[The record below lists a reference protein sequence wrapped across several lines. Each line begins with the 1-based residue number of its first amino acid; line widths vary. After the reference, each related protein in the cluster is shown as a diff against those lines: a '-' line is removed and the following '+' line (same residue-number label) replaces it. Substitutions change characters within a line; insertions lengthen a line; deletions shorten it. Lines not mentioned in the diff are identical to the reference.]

1 MRRKK
6 LGRHICTPRT
16 LTSLACL
23 LCLSC
28 LASVIRGDTCICTD
42 RITLNVTA
50 PNSHCVVLQCTPKTF
65 ALRKVA
71 SRLSPKFFCTRS
83 FPVWFMC
90 LSTLCTLSG
99 SNIVLK
105 LSRRFWASLG
115 EPYGRD
121 VAGFSKF
128 WGGLG
133 EPSWKDFEG
142 FSGSQDSFGPRSRLG
157 AELTWT

>member
-1 MRRKK
+1 M
-6 LGRHICTPRT
+6 CTPRT

-23 LCLSC
+23 LCLSSP
-28 LASVIRGDTCICTD
+28 ASVIRGDTCICTD
-42 RITLNVTA
+42 RINLNVTA
-50 PNSHCVVLQCTPKTF
+50 PNSNCVVLQCTPKTF

-90 LSTLCTLSG
+90 LSTLSTLGG

-105 LSRRFWASLG
+105 LSSRFWANLR
-115 EPYGRD
+115 EPYGREFP
-121 VAGFSKF
+121 GFSKF
-128 WGGLG
+128 LGKLG
-133 EPSWKDFEG
+133 ELFWRDFEG